1 MRRSIILISVSAL
14 LFALVGAAGF
24 AQSGSLPVSA
34 IKTVVDGVAHPDEY
48 SFSQAFGPLTLSA
61 NRTADTLYL
70 AVVGKTSGWVAVGLG
85 SLKMNGS
92 TIFMGFVDGDGKVQ
106 FKAQAGAGHSHKD
119 AAKSVSDAVISS
131 AITEAGGT
139 TTLEIALKA
148 GGYTTS
154 GQPVLDLILALGG
167 DKSFTGRHSYRGA
180 ASLKLN

>member
-1 MRRSIILISVSAL
+1 MRRSIVLILASVL

-34 IKTVVDGVAHPDEY
+34 AKTVVDGVVHPDEY

-70 AVVGKTSGWVAVGLG
+70 AVAGKTSGWVAVGLG

-106 FKAQAGAGHSHKD
+106 FKAQAGAGHGHKD
-119 AAKSVSDAVISS
+119 AAKSVSDTVISAS
-131 AITEAGGT
+131 ITEAAGT

-148 GGYTTS
+148 GAYITS
-154 GQPVLDLILALGG
+154 GQSTLDLIFALGEG
-167 DKSFTGRHSYRGA
+167 KSFTPMHSSRNA
-180 ASLKLN
+180 TSLKLN

>member
-1 MRRSIILISVSAL
+1 MRSTIVLISVGVL

-34 IKTVVDGVAHPDEY
+34 AKTVVDGVVHPSEY

-85 SLKMNGS
+85 SVKMNGA

-106 FKAQAGAGHSHKD
+106 FKAQTGAGHGHAD
-119 AAKSVSDAVISS
+119 AAKTVSDTVISS
-131 AITEAGGT
+131 AIVEAGGT

-148 GGYTTS
+148 GGYITS
-154 GQPVLDLILALGG
+154 GQSALDLIFALGG
-167 DKSFTGRHSYRGA
+167 DKSFTGRHSFRGA
-180 ASLKLN
+180 TSLKLN

>member
-1 MRRSIILISVSAL
+1 MRRLIVLISVSIL

-34 IKTVVDGVAHPDEY
+34 MKTVVDGVVHPNEY

-70 AVVGKTSGWVAVGLG
+70 AVVGKTSGWVALGVG
-85 SLKMNGS
+85 SARMNGA

-106 FKAQAGAGHSHKD
+106 FKAQAGAGHGHAD
-119 AAKSVSDAVISS
+119 AAKSVSDTILSS
-131 AITEAGGT
+131 AIIEAGGT
-139 TTLEIALKA
+139 TTLEIALKP
-148 GGYTTS
+148 GPYITS
-154 GQPVLDLILALGG
+154 GQSALDLIFAIGG

-180 ASLKLN
+180 TSLKLD